1 MYRCPIWLNK
11 PAIDRLF
18 AVKSYASSPSPTD
31 RAPTAQSGL
40 SVLRTLL
47 PYLWPKD
54 APSLRLRVV
63 LAVAL
68 LFAAKGI
75 NAYLPV
81 LYKHAVDALSLN
93 QPQLQVLLVPIG
105 LIVAYGG
112 VRVSALLFTELR
124 DSLFARVQ
132 QHTIRIV
139 GVRVFRHLHSLS
151 LRFHLGRQTGGMNRS
166 IERGTRAID
175 TLLSYLLFSLFPTF
189 FEIGLVTALLWHF
202 FNGWFAL
209 VTLVTVLCYGVFTF
223 VMTEWRTKFY
233 RQMNEDENRANT
245 QAIDSLLNFET
256 VKYFGNEALEARKYN
271 DLLYKLED
279 SAVKSQTSLSMLNV
293 GQSLIISV
301 GLTMMMIMA
310 AQGIVSGTMTIGDFV
325 MVNSYL
331 LQLYQ
336 PLNGLGFVYR
346 AIKRAFTDMENMFD
360 LLAVNREVDDVTEAK
375 PLHTQGGDVVFED
388 VQFGYDPRRPI
399 IKGISLRIPAGKT
412 LAVVGPS
419 GAGKSTLS
427 RLLFRFYDVDDGR
440 VLIDG
445 QDIRQVQQHSL
456 RQAIGIVPQDTVLFN
471 DTIRA
476 NIAYGRPEANE
487 DEVIRAAQ
495 LAHIHPFILAMPDG
509 YDTVVGERGLKLSGG
524 EKQRVAIART
534 ILKNPCILLFDEA
547 TSALD
552 TQTER
557 AIQANLREISQGR
570 TTLVIAHRL
579 STIVDADE
587 IVVLVEGQIAER
599 GTHQAL
605 LAAGGRYAAMWQQQ
619 AAEQH

>member
-1 MYRCPIWLNK
+1 
-11 PAIDRLF
+11 
-18 AVKSYASSPSPTD
+18 VKHLSSPP
-31 RAPTAQSGL
+31 PQSTRNSNGITIL
-40 SVLRTLL
+40 KLLL
-47 PYLWPKD
+47 PYLWPPH
-54 APSLRLRVV
+54 AYGLRARVL

-75 NAYLPV
+75 TAFLPV
-81 LYKHAVDALSLN
+81 LYKHAVDALSVT
-93 QPQLQVLLVPIG
+93 QPSVLIVPVG
-105 LIVAYGG
+105 LILAYGA
-112 VRVSALLFTELR
+112 VRVSALMFTELR
-124 DSLFARVQ
+124 DSVFARVQ
-132 QHTIRIV
+132 QHTIRVV
-139 GVRVFRHLHSLS
+139 GVQVFEHLHALS
-151 LRFHLGRQTGGMNRS
+151 LRFHLARQTGGMNRS

-189 FEIGLVTALLWHF
+189 FEIGLVTVLMWHF

-209 VTLVTVLCYGVFTF
+209 VTLLTVLVYGGFTF
-223 VMTEWRTKFY
+223 VVTEWRTQFY

-256 VKYFGNEALEARKYN
+256 VKYFGNEALEAHKYN
-271 DLLYKLED
+271 ALLRKLED
-279 SAVKSQTSLSMLNV
+279 SSVKSQTSLSMLNV

-301 GLTMMMIMA
+301 GLTLMMIMA
-310 AQGIVSGTMTIGDFV
+310 AQGIVAGTMTLGDFV
-325 MVNSYL
+325 MVNTYL

-336 PLNGLGFVYR
+336 PLNGLGFIYR

-360 LLAVNREVDDVTEAK
+360 LLSVNREIADTAHAQ
-375 PLHTQGGDVVFED
+375 PLLTQGADVVFED
-388 VQFGYDPRRPI
+388 VHFGYDPRRPI
-399 IKGISLRIPAGKT
+399 LNGISLHIPAGQT

-427 RLLFRFYDVDDGR
+427 RLLFRFYDVDSGMIR
-440 VLIDG
+440 IDG
-445 QDIRQVQQHSL
+445 QDIRTVQQHSL

-476 NIAYGRPEANE
+476 NIAYGRPSANDAE
-487 DEVIRAAQ
+487 ITQAAQ
-495 LAHIHPFILAMPDG
+495 LAHIHAFILAMPDG

-534 ILKNPCILLFDEA
+534 ILKNPSILLFDEA

-557 AIQANLREISQGR
+557 AIQANLRDISQGR

-579 STIVDADE
+579 STIVDAHE
-587 IVVLVEGQIAER
+587 IVVLVDGQITER
-599 GTHQAL
+599 GTHANL
-605 LAAGGRYAAMWQQQ
+605 LAAQGRYAAMWQQQ
-619 AAEQH
+619 AAEQHH